1 MTYPTTLESLVVRVV
16 ELEKQQ
22 AAEIKHLRDIIDRSA
37 VASAHALQLQ
47 ANEYER
53 RLAALN
59 GEAERLIVN
68 QLKSVSREL
77 FDAAQT
83 EQIRR
88 ISSLEVYRSNIE
100 GKIWGIS
107 LAVGAIVTLLNIGLQ
122 FIK

>member
-77 FDAAQT
+77 FDAAKT

>member
-1 MTYPTTLESLVVRVV
+1 MV